1 MSLRRRTARTP
12 QLLLAA
18 ALSGVLLAPP
28 AAAVTTPRPSP
39 GGGVPLRVATYNI
52 HAGAGPDG
60 VFDLDRQVAEL
71 RSLDADVIG
80 LQEVDRH
87 WGARSAW
94 RDLAGELA
102 RRLRMHVSFAPIYS
116 LDPAEPGGPRAEF
129 GVAVL
134 SRHRIVSAE
143 NHRITRLSTQDPN
156 PVPAPAPGFG
166 EVVVRVQGLPVHVYV
181 THLDYRP
188 DPAVRVAQVADTR
201 RIMAEDRGPK
211 ILLGDFNAEPAA
223 AELAPLWKE
232 LTDADPGA
240 PTFPRRPRS
249 SGSTSSPC
257 RRAGPEAAGL
267 TAEAVVRRARS
278 PCGGRGCR
286 RAPRPTTGRWWRTCW
301 CARGVDEPGHG
312 SGRRLLARTAM
323 PGPTVPEVMRDC
335 WTYAAGF

>member
-1 MSLRRRTARTP
+1 MSLRRRSARFP
-12 QLLLAA
+12 RLLLAA
-18 ALSGVLLAPP
+18 SLLGVLLAPP
-28 AAAVTTPRPSP
+28 AAAASAHRSSPSGGP
-39 GGGVPLRVATYNI
+39 GAGLPLRVATYNI
-52 HAGAGPDG
+52 HAGAGLDG
-60 VFDLDRQVAEL
+60 VFDLDRKTAEL

-87 WGARSAW
+87 WGARSEW

-116 LDPAEPGGPRAEF
+116 LDPAEPGAPRAEY

-143 NHRITRLSTQDPN
+143 NHEITRLSTQDPN

-166 EVVVRVQGLPVHVYV
+166 EVVVRVRGLPVHVYV

-201 RIMAEDRGPK
+201 RIMAEDRGPR

-223 AELAPLWKE
+223 PELTPLWRE

-240 PTFPRRPRS
+240 PTFPAQDPVKRIDFV
-249 SGSTSSPC
+249 
-257 RRAGPEAAGL
+257 
-267 TAEAVVRRARS
+267 AVSKGGVGVRRA
-278 PCGGRGCR
+278 
-286 RAPRPTTGRWWRTCW
+286 W
-301 CARGVDEPGHG
+301 
-312 SGRRLLARTAM
+312 
-323 PGPTVPEVMRDC
+323 VPESVASDHRAVVADLLVRGRARDR
-335 WTYAAGF
+335 